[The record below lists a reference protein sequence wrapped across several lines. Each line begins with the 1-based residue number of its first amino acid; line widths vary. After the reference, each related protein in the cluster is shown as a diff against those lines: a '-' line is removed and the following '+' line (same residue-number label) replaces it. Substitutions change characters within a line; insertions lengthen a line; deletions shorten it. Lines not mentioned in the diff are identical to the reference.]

1 MREIMLEKAGR
12 ERSTWKRAAVITALI
27 GGLALGT
34 VYGCGVVYFWD
45 KFLPGT
51 TINHMDVSYR
61 TVGEVEAQVADDVGK
76 YQLIV
81 DGRQG
86 EETIRADEIDYR
98 YVSTGEVRDFKKQQ
112 SSFQWPVLFFGH
124 SDYVFS
130 SSAVYS
136 QEKLENA
143 MENLTAFD
151 ETKMTAPEDARIDFN
166 GVTYDLVREKEGTLL
181 MADKAKEAIIQAV
194 ETGQTKVNLDQEGC
208 YQNPSVRADSNQL
221 LKTYERLN
229 HFSSAKIEY
238 DFGGEKLMLD
248 GSTIHQWLSVDGD
261 GYVSLNSDAVAGYV
275 AELAAQYD
283 TYGQVRYFETN
294 DGSYVNVYGG
304 TYGWKIDQA
313 AETEQLISLI
323 KDGRQLTREPIYA
336 ETAGTREN
344 CDMGNTYIE
353 IDLTRQ
359 HLWMYK
365 DGVTI
370 VESDFV
376 SGDMSKPGRATPEGT
391 FSLYYKKSPDVLKS
405 DTPGD
410 SYETPVTYWMP
421 FNGGVGLHD
430 AYWRDSFGGNI
441 YQYNGSH
448 GCINLPTQAAA
459 QIYENIYAGYPIICY
474 YRG

>member
-1 MREIMLEKAGR
+1 M
-12 ERSTWKRAAVITALI
+12 
-27 GGLALGT
+27 
-34 VYGCGVVYFWD
+34 
-45 KFLPGT
+45 
-51 TINHMDVSYR
+51 
-61 TVGEVEAQVADDVGK
+61 
-76 YQLIV
+76 
-81 DGRQG
+81 
-86 EETIRADEIDYR
+86 
-98 YVSTGEVRDFKKQQ
+98 
-112 SSFQWPVLFFGH
+112 
-124 SDYVFS
+124 
-130 SSAVYS
+130 YS

-261 GYVSLNSDAVAGYV
+261 GYVSLNTDAVAGYV